1 MIHSYLLQENDGVGS
16 RLSNRTLNNT
26 REYLTDNLAENIY
39 YFHIA
44 AIIYT
49 VP

>member
-1 MIHSYLLQENDGVGS
+1 MIHSYFLQENASVGS
-16 RLSNRTLNNT
+16 ILSNRTLNNT

-39 YFHIA
+39 YFIE

>member
-1 MIHSYLLQENDGVGS
+1 MIHSYLLQENAGVGS
-16 RLSNRTLNNT
+16 ILSNRTLNNT

-39 YFHIA
+39 YFIE